1 MMMRPRVPPATRIA
15 GVIALLLGLFAPNP
29 ITAQEEATGLR
40 ERLAKEAAGLEDQV
54 LAWRRDIH
62 QHPELGNREFRTSEM
77 VAEHL
82 KKLGL
87 DEVRTGVAHTGVV
100 GILVGG
106 RPGPTVALR
115 ADMDALPVT
124 EAVDLP
130 FASRARAEYNGQE
143 VGVMH
148 ACGHDVHTAVLMGTA
163 QLLAEMRKDLPGKV
177 MFIFQPAEEGPPA
190 GEEGGAKLMLKEG
203 VFEPPPAAIFALHT
217 WPTPT
222 GQLGYR
228 AEGMMAGA
236 DELHITVRGRQT
248 HGAMPW
254 DGIDPIVV
262 ASQIVLGLQTITSRQ
277 LDPRSPTVITVGTIH
292 GGVRHNIIPGEVK
305 MTGTI
310 RVLDPENRQ
319 NVLDRIRRTAESI
332 AESAGATATVEIE
345 PSGPVTFNDPELTRK
360 MAPTLEWAAG
370 PGMAVELLPVMPS
383 EDFSYFQQR
392 VPGLYFFLGIGD
404 PDLGPGE
411 VAPNH
416 SPHFLVD
423 EDAILVGLRA
433 MSSLA
438 LDFLLLESD
447 AD

>member
-1 MMMRPRVPPATRIA
+1 MIYPNSSQGIHVA
-15 GVIALLLGLFAPNP
+15 GVIALLLGLSAPNP
-29 ITAQEEATGLR
+29 LTAQEEATGLR
-40 ERLAKEAAGLEDQV
+40 ERLAEEAAGVEDQV
-54 LAWRRDIH
+54 LTWRRDLH
-62 QHPELGNREFRTSEM
+62 QHPELGNREFRTSKI

-82 KKLGL
+82 QRLGL

-100 GILVGG
+100 GILEGG

-130 FASRARAEYNGQE
+130 FASKARTEYNGQE

-148 ACGHDVHTAVLMGTA
+148 ACGHDVHTSVLMGTA
-163 QLLAEMRKDLPGKV
+163 QILAEMQEDLPGKV

-190 GEEGGAKLMLKEG
+190 GEEGGATLMLEEG
-203 VFEPPPAAIFALHT
+203 IFDPPPDAIFGLHT

-236 DELHITVRGRQT
+236 DELHITVRGSQT

-277 LDPRSPTVITVGTIH
+277 LDTRSPTIITIGTIH
-292 GGVRHNIIPGEVK
+292 GGVRHNIIPDEVK

-310 RVLDPENRQ
+310 RVLDPENRE
-319 NVLDRIRRTAESI
+319 NVLDRIRRTAEKI

-345 PSGPVTFNDPELTRK
+345 QYGPVTFNDAELTRR

-370 PGMAVELLPVMPS
+370 PGMAVEILPVMPS
-383 EDFSYFQQR
+383 EDFSYYQQR

-416 SPHFLVD
+416 SPHFAVD

-438 LDFLLLESD
+438 VDFLLLESA